1 MYTTVYTVIYFLQRL
16 IPSVSEAFWKSNLA
30 TIMLRILMLTEL
42 VKLETVRSKSKR
54 RIPVSKITWVIHH
67 NFIWIVGSIA
77 TTFHPWLLE
86 KKLHPSLKTI
96 LLASK
101 TIHQINNQSNQPTC
115 HAKVA
120 DVFFFREN
128 FQNIQLL
135 PHEHLPSQKESSF
148 PRLETLWNFGGVWV
162 PPHPPLPKPRW
173 RCGSWRTTP
182 VARMGF
188 RKPPV
193 RFPRFLKPWDVLLH
207 HFTEGFLKYYIS
219 ILENFQ
225 ISRGPII

>member
-1 MYTTVYTVIYFLQRL
+1 
-16 IPSVSEAFWKSNLA
+16 
-30 TIMLRILMLTEL
+30 MLTEL

-120 DVFFFREN
+120 DAFFREN

-148 PRLETLWNFGGVWV
+148 PRLSLWNFGGVWV
-162 PPHPPLPKPRW
+162 PPLSLPKPASMTMW
-173 RCGSWRTTP
+173 VLKNHSCCKN
-182 VARMGF
+182 GF
-188 RKPPV
+188 SQATSEISEISQTLGCTFASFYRRIPEI
-193 RFPRFLKPWDVLLH
+193 L
-207 HFTEGFLKYYIS
+207 S